1 MLNEVNSLIY
11 EMESIYLKEL
21 NQNIVLDFMEKFYNN
36 FLRNNQNVEGNLLQ
50 KTANVIII
58 CMDTIILKKSVIKD
72 KWIYKTGENYI
83 LNQNRGGETFDKLVK
98 DIIDG
103 YVPNRDVI
111 RIVQM
116 FFTLEVESEY
126 KNAFLEFL
134 KDKPLNE
141 MNINNNL
148 MISSLN
154 KLKAPAY
161 RYMYMACSLTLISL
175 FFSKLYYFIN
185 LKSELK
191 IMETLLNN
199 IRSLYVI

>member
-175 FFSKLYYFIN
+175 FFSQLYYFIN